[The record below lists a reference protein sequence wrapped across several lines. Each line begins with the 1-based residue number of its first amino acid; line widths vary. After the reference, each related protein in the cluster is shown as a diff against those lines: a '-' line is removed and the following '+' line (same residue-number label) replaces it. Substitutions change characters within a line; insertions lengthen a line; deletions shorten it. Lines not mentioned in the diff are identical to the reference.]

1 MNWITMIL
9 LNALAL
15 VLADYLVTDIRING
29 FIPALLAGLSLGIVN
44 TIIRPV
50 LMFFTLPF
58 TILTLGLFIL
68 VLNAITFG
76 IAAMLVPGF
85 HVYSIGGAFLGA
97 LFTSVIGWF
106 LSLIF
111 KRD

>member
-15 VLADYLVTDIRING
+15 VLADFFVAGFRIEG
-29 FIPALLAGLSLGIVN
+29 FIPAVFAGLSLGIVN
-44 TIIRPV
+44 TIVRPV

-68 VLNAITFG
+68 VLNALTFG
-76 IAAMLVPGF
+76 LAALLVPGF
-85 HVYSIGGAFLGA
+85 HVYGFGGAFWGA
-97 LFTSVIGWF
+97 LFTSIIGWF

-111 KRD
+111 KP